1 MNTQVSNPLEMT
13 QALREK
19 LLLVIAGRSGDTTSD
34 EPFLLAC
41 AARFVVAEFLA
52 LR

>member
-1 MNTQVSNPLEMT
+1 MQISNLQKMT

-19 LLLVIAGRSGDTTSD
+19 LRLVIAGRSGDPASD
-34 EPFLLAC
+34 EPFLVAC
-41 AARFVVAEFLA
+41 AAGFVVAEFLA